1 MRGLTWETCLPHQ
14 PLLGQNLHGLDG
26 LKREK
31 KMTHHRRGY
40 SKVSFLEELC
50 LQSHEASENKRFM
63 LHPRCVRV
71 KRLSDSHSRCCRLR
85 CTPAWQRR
93 RSPGV
98 VQEGGNRKWNRSQWH
113 EMEQLSMLYGKQHAK
128 RSAQD
133 QIHKHGGCERADKS
147 VDFTGASSV
156 HVSQADYFLV

>member
-98 VQEGGNRKWNRSQWH
+98 VQEGGGQKVEQDPMTWDGAAVDALWETTRKEERTRSNTQTWRMWAGWQVCWFH
-113 EMEQLSMLYGKQHAK
+113 
-128 RSAQD
+128 RS
-133 QIHKHGGCERADKS
+133 E
-147 VDFTGASSV
+147 
-156 HVSQADYFLV
+156 